1 MERTIS
7 SSEYSTSKLSE
18 NSNCSALAVS
28 VPQISSMIGVKH
40 NKTLLCWLARSGRHV
55 VLCPELDAGTNA
67 SPSPLLF
74 LKQGAAS
81 GVHAHVPASAHE
93 PQRYLTV
100 DGVVPSTLSIVAA

>member
-40 NKTLLCWLARSGRHV
+40 WPLKQLRSERRASLAKGYVGRPAWRGSQLNGEKPASVARSRFVANRLVEVGEVLSELMTKRNGR
-55 VLCPELDAGTNA
+55 
-67 SPSPLLF
+67 
-74 LKQGAAS
+74 K
-81 GVHAHVPASAHE
+81 
-93 PQRYLTV
+93 
-100 DGVVPSTLSIVAA
+100 